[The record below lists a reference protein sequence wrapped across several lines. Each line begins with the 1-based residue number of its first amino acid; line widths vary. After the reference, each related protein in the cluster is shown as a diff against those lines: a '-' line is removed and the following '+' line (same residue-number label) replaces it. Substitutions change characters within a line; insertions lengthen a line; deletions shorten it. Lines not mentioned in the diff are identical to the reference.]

1 MFKSARSRLRAAV
14 FACAAALGLGAYAAP
29 TATAVWRSNLG
40 QSYTIGGN
48 TYGVTIPGNET
59 KQAGVLNADGTI
71 TVTNEWTG
79 YSSPYIGLSSANPTA
94 VSMLVKF
101 SGLSIPES
109 DATGVCLAAMRDSSG
124 NEVGAVVKAS
134 STSLKAYYM
143 ASGATTTTEGDVTGG
158 ENVVTQSGY
167 MLFSYSTTGGVKI
180 YVGSDV
186 ASLAGG
192 AMGSYKYSDNTIERF
207 SIGGDP
213 AGKVY
218 TPSGMIIEEVALFV
232 GSALANTDVADYAF
246 PTLDG
251 ETTALT
257 MTELNTKIAAD
268 SNVFFTA
275 SPVVTLDVEP
285 SDATKTYLQS
295 AAWNGTVLIKDA
307 DKNNIVP
314 TAYGNPNSTLKLSG
328 VKGYFAKAKYGSSST
343 PAIELEDSETE
354 GRVYGFWNY
363 DGYSFNSYSGYPYV
377 HTPELKGSG
386 SLVADKSSGL
396 KTLIVV
402 DKWSAFTG
410 KLQLAPSG
418 IVCFGT
424 GLPEQTDASSA
435 ALTAGTIKLNGTVP
449 ASIGTW
455 TVGAAFTGSVLTLTT
470 AANATT
476 TAFLT
481 DSTKWKGTCQL
492 NWNHTGALDIV
503 NYGNANSVVEIVST
517 FSAYPT
523 KNGGKAA
530 ANLAAE
536 LKLSANWTVANGW
549 DSQTTTFAKLSG
561 TGNLI
566 VNGASGGSSAIPY
579 TITKIENFT
588 GALGGARGQFTIGT
602 IVASE
607 EPVGGTK
614 LVSLSNCTKTP
625 VLTNTTV
632 EYNGA
637 AVEGIALEV
646 KSDGIYVA
654 QYVAQIRTGQTT
666 YEKYTTLAA
675 ALDSENIAYGITLL
689 ADVTETAVV
698 VDSAVSISGNYTI
711 NSDVTIADGG
721 SLQLMLAT
729 LNGTLTIQG
738 GGTYVTLGGTLG
750 NVVVQDGG
758 IINLTTLSEDA
769 APLTVSTLTVNGA
782 LTIVSSYGL
791 AERGKTY
798 KAISYATGNATIAEG
813 ASFNGSGEW
822 SASTTVDGDNTVVC
836 LEITKV
842 AVVDGVY
849 YDTAQEAVEAAVASG
864 KQAQFLVQPGTV
876 TLGAGETLVVKG
888 GYQPT
893 VELDAGLTAQQYEV
907 KSTYDSETFIYTY
920 AVKSYVAQIGN
931 TKYESLADAVAA
943 ANGATV
949 TLLVALGEQTVP
961 EGWEYNTP
969 EASETEFGTLTKIV
983 SSDIVV
989 DTDGCNFT
997 VDATTA
1003 AAITEVTGFATTD
1016 ANFGKAAIAYVVGGE
1031 LEEGKVVIPTP
1042 TIKVSGT
1049 TVTVVYNSE
1058 TAHADAYTVT
1068 CTLYSFSL
1076 ADANDSTKWTTVATG
1091 EIGTELK
1098 DQNASAANKFYKVGV
1113 TIKDKDAQV
1122 SNETGSGQGA

>member
-1 MFKSARSRLRAAV
+1 MKARTLKSFFSSVTLAG
-14 FACAAALGLGAYAAP
+14 AAALGLGAYAAP

-59 KQAGVLNADGTI
+59 KQAGVLNANGTI
-71 TVTNEWTG
+71 TVANEWTG
-79 YSSPYIGLSSANPTA
+79 FSSPYIGLSSANPTA

-109 DATGVCLAAMRDSSG
+109 DPTGVCLAAMRDSSG

-143 ASGATTTTEGDVTGG
+143 ASDAKTTTEGDVTGG

-167 MLFSYSTTGGVKI
+167 MLFSYSTGGGVKI
-180 YVGSDV
+180 YVGSDI

-192 AMGSYKYSDNTIERF
+192 AMGSYKYGSNTIERF

-232 GSALANTDVADYAF
+232 GSALTNTDVADYAF

-295 AAWNGTVLIKDA
+295 AAWNGTVFIKDA
-307 DKNNIVP
+307 DKTNIVP

-328 VKGYFAKAKYGSSST
+328 VKGYFAARQFNSSAT
-343 PAIELEDSETE
+343 PAIELEDSATE
-354 GRVYGFWNY
+354 GRVYGLYLNN
-363 DGYSFNSYSGYPYV
+363 GYSFESQGAYYWTQ
-377 HTPELKGSG
+377 TPELKGSG
-386 SLVADKSSGL
+386 TLKADSSGAAVL
-396 KTLIVV
+396 VVV
-402 DKWSAFTG
+402 DKWDNFTG
-410 KLQLAPSG
+410 KLELTNKA
-418 IVCFGT
+418 VYFGT
-424 GLPEQTDASSA
+424 GIPERAKNVVTG
-435 ALTAGTIKLNGTVP
+435 GTIKLNGTVP

-455 TVGAAFTGSVLTLTT
+455 TVGTAFTGSVLTLTT
-470 AANATT
+470 AANASTT
-476 TAFLT
+476 SFLT
-481 DSTKWKGTCQL
+481 NSTKWKGTCQL

-530 ANLAAE
+530 PNLAAE

-607 EPVGGTK
+607 EPVAGSK

-625 VLTNTTV
+625 VLTNTVV

-637 AVEGIALEV
+637 AVEGITLEV
-646 KSDGIYVA
+646 KADGIYVGS
-654 QYVAQIRTGQTT
+654 QYVAQIRTSSTT
-666 YEKYTTLAA
+666 ENYTTLAD

-689 ADVTETAVV
+689 ADVTESDIT
-698 VDSAVSISGNYTI
+698 VDSAASIIGNHTI
-711 NSDVTIADGG
+711 NANVTIANGG
-721 SLQLMLAT
+721 QLQLMLAT

-738 GGTYVTLGGTLG
+738 GGTYMTLGGRLG

-758 IINLTTLSEDA
+758 IIYLTTLSEDA
-769 APLTVSTLTVNGA
+769 APLTVSNLTVNGA
-782 LTIVSSYGL
+782 LTIVSSYGG
-791 AERGKTY
+791 AVRGTTY
-798 KAISYATGNATIAEG
+798 KAISYATGSATIAEG
-813 ASFNGSGEW
+813 ASFNGSDQW
-822 SASTTVDGDNTVVC
+822 SASTVVDGDNTVVC
-836 LEITKV
+836 LAITKV

-864 KQAQFLVQPGTV
+864 KQAEFLVQPGTV

-893 VELDAGLTAQQYEV
+893 VALDAGLSTSQYEIE
-907 KSTYDSETFIYTY
+907 STYDLETFIYTY
-920 AVKSYVAQIGN
+920 AVKALSTPVSDGNGN
-931 TKYESLADAVAA
+931 TF
-943 ANGATV
+943 
-949 TLLVALGEQTVP
+949 TVP
-961 EGWEYNTP
+961 AALPGGYTATAKVPGKGYNYAQAYAVGLIDSEGTV
-969 EASETEFGTLTKIV
+969 SEPTV
-983 SSDIVV
+983 SIVV
-989 DTDGCNFT
+989 EGG
-997 VDATTA
+997 VA
-1003 AAITEVTGFATTD
+1003 
-1016 ANFGKAAIAYVVGGE
+1016 KVVFEGGE
-1031 LEEGKVVIPTP
+1031 
-1042 TIKVSGT
+1042 T
-1049 TVTVVYNSE
+1049 TY
-1058 TAHADAYTVT
+1058 DVT
-1068 CTLYSFSL
+1068 CTLYSFAL
-1076 ADANDSTKWTTVATG
+1076 ADADDETKWTEVATAGLG
-1091 EIGTELK
+1091 ETLTDSE
-1098 DQNASAANKFYKVGV
+1098 ASDTAKFYKVKV
-1113 TIKDKDAQV
+1113 SIKDA
-1122 SNETGSGQGA
+1122 E

>member
-71 TVTNEWTG
+71 TVANEWTG
-79 YSSPYIGLSSANPTA
+79 FSSPYIGLSGANPTA

-192 AMGSYKYSDNTIERF
+192 AMGSYKYSNNTIERF

-328 VKGYFAKAKYGSSST
+328 VKGYFAKAKYDVAST

-455 TVGAAFTGSVLTLTT
+455 TVGTAFTGSVLTLTT

-566 VNGASGGSSAIPY
+566 VNGASGGDTAIPY

-602 IVASE
+602 IVSSV

-654 QYVAQIRTGQTT
+654 QYVAQIRTGATT
-666 YEKYTTLAA
+666 YEKYTTLAD

-689 ADVTETAVV
+689 ADVTENNIT
-698 VDSAVSISGNYTI
+698 VDSAAIITGNHTI
-711 NSDVTIADGG
+711 NANVTIANGG
-721 SLQLMLAT
+721 QLQLMQAT
-729 LNGTLTIQG
+729 LNGTLTIQD

-798 KAISYATGNATIAEG
+798 KAISYVTENATIAEG
-813 ASFNGSGEW
+813 ASFNGKDEW
-822 SASTTVDGDNTVVC
+822 SASTVVDGDNTVVC
-836 LEITKV
+836 LAITKV

-864 KQAQFLVQPGTV
+864 AQAEFLVQPGTV

-893 VELDAGLTAQQYEV
+893 VELDAGLTAPQYEV
-907 KSTYDSETFIYTY
+907 KSDYDITTGIYTY

-931 TKYESLADAVAA
+931 TKYESLADAVDAA
-943 ANGATV
+943 TSGAAV

-989 DTDGCNFT
+989 DTDGCDFT

-1003 AAITEVTGFATTD
+1003 AAIAAVTGVDTTD
-1016 ANFGKAAIAYVVGGE
+1016 ANFGKAAIAYVVGGK
-1031 LEEGKVVIPTP
+1031 LEDGEVVIPTP
-1042 TIKVSGT
+1042 TITVNGT
-1049 TVTVVYNSE
+1049 TVTVVYDSE
-1058 TAHADAYTVT
+1058 TANASAYTVT

-1076 ADANDSTKWTTVATG
+1076 ADANDSTKWTPVVFG
-1091 EIGTELK
+1091 PIGTELK
-1098 DQNASAANKFYKVGV
+1098 DTEASGANKFYKVGV
-1113 TIKDKDAQV
+1113 TITNK
-1122 SNETGSGQGA
+1122 